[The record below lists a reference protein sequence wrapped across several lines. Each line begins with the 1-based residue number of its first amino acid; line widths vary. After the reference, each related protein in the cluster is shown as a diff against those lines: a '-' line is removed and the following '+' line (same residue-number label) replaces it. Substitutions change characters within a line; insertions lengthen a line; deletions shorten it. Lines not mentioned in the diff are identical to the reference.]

1 LGDLLVN
8 RLTIYLG
15 VALVSACVLALQVIF
30 TRIFSIMI
38 WHHFTYLVVG
48 VALLGGGAAG
58 VFLAVR
64 RWRREVIRQ
73 RLGPLA
79 LAFSLSLLGTLAI
92 ISFVHFDP
100 LSSADIARTLIGLAV
115 YFTSLFVTFLL
126 GGLVIA
132 GAFSVGS
139 QYAHRLYFA
148 DLLGAGVSTLVV
160 IWVVHAMSAPS
171 AIILVAVLAA
181 LAALLFGM
189 SPRWRWATA
198 AVLAGQAGLLV
209 VSLVQPIVLAVP
221 DSKPL
226 NWALQMSGAD
236 RPEYTRWNPVAR
248 VDVTPV
254 VEIDEPMIVGGISHK
269 YLAEAAAG
277 EPFRLNFV
285 TLDGTSMTGL
295 YEFDGDLERF
305 AFLRHAI
312 ISAPYIVSTP
322 RPTTLMIGVGGGI
335 DILLARLY
343 DAERIVAIDL
353 NSDMVDLVNNRYAA
367 FTGYLGT
374 GNTTVLTAEG
384 RSYLTSSTEQFDV
397 IQGIGLDNIAALNT
411 GAYVLSE
418 SYLYTTE
425 AFELALDRLTPNG
438 IFSWTRA
445 ASDPPIETL
454 RLAGLA
460 AAALRNRGV
469 ENPSDHIIVVENDT
483 DTAINL
489 LVSPSPFSAEQVA
502 AIDTWVS
509 ANAFEV
515 LHEPYRTLDTPYAY
529 YLTAEEARAFE
540 AAYPFNIYPVSD
552 DHPFYYNYFK
562 WDRLL
567 EGGARS
573 GNLSSRMP
581 VGNIILLTM
590 LIFTLIAAVL
600 FVVVPLARYQRTGLK
615 TPHAGKMLTYFSAL
629 GAAYMFVQIVLIQR
643 FTLFIGY
650 PTLAI
655 TTTIF
660 SMLCFSACG
669 SLAAQYL
676 LKSHFRLQPA
686 ILTVSAFIVLYVLV
700 LPPIFRALMG
710 LDDTLRV
717 VVSVLLIAPLAFV
730 MGMPFPTG
738 IRQVGRNA
746 PDLVPWAWGMNG
758 IFSVLG
764 STLVIIVSMFSS
776 FTVSLFVAAVVY
788 GIAAAVAP
796 SLHQTRM
803 EVTYDASL
811 AMAD

>member
-1 LGDLLVN
+1 MN
-8 RLTIYLG
+8 RFRIYAG
-15 VALVSACVLALQVIF
+15 VAMVSACVLALQVIL

-58 VFLAVR
+58 VLLAVR
-64 RWRREVIRQ
+64 RWKRPVIQR
-73 RLGPLA
+73 RLGLLA
-79 LAFSLSLLGTLAI
+79 LAFSLSVIAMLAI
-92 ISFVHFDP
+92 ISLVHFDP
-100 LSSADIARTLIGLAV
+100 LSADGIVRTLIGLAI
-115 YFTSLFVTFLL
+115 YFAALFVTFLL

-148 DLLGAGVSTLVV
+148 DLLGAGISTLAV
-160 IWVVHAMSAPS
+160 IWVVHMLSAPS
-171 AIILVAVLAA
+171 AIILVGVLATM
-181 LAALLFGM
+181 AAILFGM
-189 SPRWRWATA
+189 PAHWRWVPAL
-198 AVLAGQAGLLV
+198 VLAGQAMLLV
-209 VSLVQPIVLAVP
+209 FSLVRPVSLPVP
-221 DSKPL
+221 ESKPL
-226 NWALQMSGAD
+226 NWALEFSGAD
-236 RPEYTRWNPVAR
+236 RPDYTRWNPVAR

-254 VEIDEPMIVGGISHK
+254 VEIDEPMIVGGISRR
-269 YLAEAAAG
+269 YLENAPPG

-295 YEFDGDLERF
+295 FEFDGDLARF
-305 AFLRHAI
+305 AFLKHAV
-312 ISAPYIVSTP
+312 ISAPYVMSVP
-322 RPTTLMIGVGGGI
+322 SPETLMIGVGGGI

-343 DAERIVAIDL
+343 DAARIVAIDL
-353 NSDMVDLVNNRYAA
+353 NSDVVDLVNNRYAE
-367 FTGYLGT
+367 FTGNLGT
-374 GNTTVLTAEG
+374 GNTSVLTAEG
-384 RSYLTSSTEQFDV
+384 RSYMTSSTEQFDV

-425 AFELALDRLTPNG
+425 AFELALDRLRPGG

-460 AAALRNRGV
+460 AEALRNRGV
-469 ENPSDHIIVVENDT
+469 TDPGDHIVVVENDT
-483 DTAINL
+483 STAINL
-489 LVSPSPFSAEQVA
+489 LVSPSPFTRAQVA
-502 AIDTWVS
+502 ALDEWAAS
-509 ANAFEV
+509 NDFAV
-515 LHEPYRTLDTPYAY
+515 LHEPYRDLDTPYAS
-529 YLTAEEARAFE
+529 YLLAADPRAFE
-540 AAYPFNIYPVSD
+540 AAYPYNIYPVSD

-567 EGGARS
+567 EGGARA

-581 VGNIILLTM
+581 VGNLILLSM
-590 LIFTLIAAVL
+590 LTFTLLAAIL
-600 FVVVPLARYQRTGLK
+600 FVVIPLARYQRTGLR
-615 TPHAGKMLTYFSAL
+615 TPNAGRMLTYFSAL
-629 GAAYMFVQIVLIQR
+629 GLAYMFVQIVLIQR

-676 LKSHFRLQPA
+676 LKTRLRLQPA
-686 ILTVSAFIVLYVLV
+686 ILLVAALIALYVLF
-700 LPPIFRALMG
+700 LPPVFRALLG
-710 LDDTLRV
+710 LDDTIRV
-717 VVSVLLIAPLAFV
+717 VVSILLIAPLAFV

-738 IRQVGRNA
+738 IREVGRHA
-746 PDLVPWAWGMNG
+746 PGLVPWAWGMNG

-764 STLVIIVSMFSS
+764 STLVILISMVSS
-776 FTVSLFVAAVVY
+776 FTVSLFVAALIYVV
-788 GIAAAVAP
+788 AAVVAP
-796 SLHQTRM
+796 GLHETRM
-803 EVTYDASL
+803 EESYDSAF